1 MIARSELPTGQAHV
15 FRDANQSA
23 WLGIYGVVEFFR
35 ILGAYMANQEMTSY
49 ADRSPLPAAA
59 LGDRYRR
66 REFAPRGSSRSEK
79 SFATEEIWGQYN
91 NYRSNGLVGSLLVH
105 TVVVGLVLVG
115 ASFSHQIV
123 EHATQLQ
130 ILTLLAP
137 SPDSYALQ
145 PNKKIVSGGGG
156 GGGHHPPPAPQGG
169 VANAAV
175 EHITPPPHE
184 GRK

>member
-66 REFAPRGSSRSEK
+66 REFAPRGSSRFGK
-79 SFATEEIWGQYN
+79 SFAPDEIWGQYN
-91 NYRSNGLVGSLLVH
+91 HYRSNGLVGSLIVH
-105 TVVVGLVLVG
+105 IVVVGWALVG
-115 ASFSHQIV
+115 ATLSHQIV
-123 EHATQLQ
+123 QQPPQRQ
-130 ILTLLAP
+130 IVTLL
-137 SPDSYALQ
+137 
-145 PNKKIVSGGGG
+145 
-156 GGGHHPPPAPQGG
+156 
-169 VANAAV
+169 
-175 EHITPPPHE
+175 
-184 GRK
+184 

>member
-1 MIARSELPTGQAHV
+1 MP
-15 FRDANQSA
+15 
-23 WLGIYGVVEFFR
+23 
-35 ILGAYMANQEMTSY
+35 NQEMTSY

-91 NYRSNGLVGSLLVH
+91 NYRSNGLVGSLIVH
-105 TVVVGLVLVG
+105 VVVVGLVLVG
-115 ASFSHQIV
+115 ATFSHQIV
-123 EHATQLQ
+123 QQATQRQ
-130 ILTLLAP
+130 IVTLIAP

-156 GGGHHPPPAPQGG
+156 GGDHDPLPAPKGRLPKLAMEQ
-169 VANAAV
+169 
-175 EHITPPPHE
+175 ITPPQI
-184 GRK
+184 RCSQ